1 MSLTEEGL
9 WTWAPSADPAVVA
22 RLGAE
27 LAAAGVPVEL
37 DRPLAALTTF
47 GVGGPAALLAHPQ
60 NTAQLARLARAAAGL
75 APHEVPILVLG
86 RGSNLLISDLGFPG
100 LAVRLGR
107 GFNVLGRDGVEI
119 VAGAAV
125 AMPRLAAWAAEQG
138 LSGLEFGA
146 AIPGSVGGAVRM
158 NAGAHGQDV
167 QAALVSAEVT
177 LLGAAEPGPRL
188 IPAAELKLGYRRSE
202 LPAGAVVTAA
212 RWRCGRGD
220 PARIRAQLADL
231 RAWRRRAQPIRERSC
246 GSVFTNPPG
255 DSAGRL
261 VESAGGKGRRVGGA
275 RVSDKHANFIVVD
288 PGSKAADVAAL
299 IAEVR
304 HRVAATGGP
313 WLAPEVRLVGEFP
326 GLARS

>member
-1 MSLTEEGL
+1 MSVTQEGL
-9 WTWAPSADPAVVA
+9 WTWAPSGDPVVLA

-47 GVGGPAALLAHPQ
+47 GVGGPAALLANPQ
-60 NTAQLARLARAAAGL
+60 DAAQLARLARAVIGVAS
-75 APHEVPILVLG
+75 HEVPILVLG
-86 RGSNLLISDLGFPG
+86 RGSNLLISDRGFRG
-100 LAVRLGR
+100 LVVRLGR
-107 GFNVLGRDGVEI
+107 GFNGVGRDGTEVL
-119 VAGAAV
+119 AGAAV
-125 AMPRLAAWAAEQG
+125 AMPRLAAWTAEQG
-138 LSGLEFGA
+138 LSGLEYGA

-158 NAGAHGQDV
+158 NAGAHGRDV
-167 QAALVSAEVT
+167 RAALVSAEVT
-177 LLGAAEPGPRL
+177 FLGAGEPGPRV
-188 IPAAELKLGYRRSE
+188 IPAGELKLGYRRSE

-212 RWRCGRGD
+212 RWRCARGD
-220 PARIRAQLADL
+220 PERIRAELADL

-261 VESAGGKGRRVGGA
+261 VELAGGKGRCVGGA

-288 PGSKAADVAAL
+288 PGSQAADVAAL
-299 IAEVR
+299 IGEVQ
-304 HRVAATGGP
+304 HLVAAAGGP
-313 WLAPEVRLVGEFP
+313 WLVPEVRLVGEFP